1 MYILEKFLDLI
12 FPDVCG
18 NCDEICKES
27 ICDSCKLEFDKYK
40 KEKIISFK
48 DKYFDEL
55 MYLYDY
61 KGAIRSTIIRY
72 KFNDKSY
79 IYKTF
84 AKEVIN
90 CKKICEKINMCD
102 IMLSVPI
109 HKLRKLERG
118 YNQSYLIAKCIGKN
132 LNIEVKDNILIKTKN
147 NKPQSTLK
155 ATNREENILGVY
167 DINIKYLYKIQNKI
181 ILLLDDVYTTGS
193 TVNECS
199 KILRKYGAKKV
210 SVLVIAKD

>member
-1 MYILEKFLDLI
+1 MFFYDKILDLI
-12 FPDVCG
+12 FPNVCG
-18 NCDEICKES
+18 GCDEICKE
-27 ICDSCKLEFDKYK
+27 CLCKLCRLEFDKFK
-40 KEKIISFK
+40 KGKIISFK

-55 MYLYDY
+55 MYLYNY
-61 KGAIRSTIIRY
+61 KSLVRNTIIRY

-90 CKKICEKINMCD
+90 CKKICENINMCD
-102 IMLSVPI
+102 IILSVPI

-155 ATNREENILGVY
+155 ASNREENILGVY
-167 DINIKYLYKIQNKI
+167 DINIKYLDKIQNKI

>member
-1 MYILEKFLDLI
+1 MCFFEKILDLI
-12 FPDVCG
+12 FPNVCG
-18 NCDEICKES
+18 GCDEICKES
-27 ICDSCKLEFDKYK
+27 ICYSCKLEFDKYK
-40 KEKIISFK
+40 KEKIILIK

-55 MYLYDY
+55 IYLYDY
-61 KGAIRSTIIRY
+61 KGIIRSSIIKY

-84 AKEVIN
+84 ANEVIK

-132 LNIEVKDNILIKTKN
+132 LNIEVKDNILIKKQN
-147 NKPQSTLK
+147 NKPQSTLN
-155 ATNREENILGVY
+155 AIYREKNILGAY
-167 DINIKYLYKIQNKI
+167 DLNIKYLDKIQNKN

-199 KILRKYGAKKV
+199 KILKKFGAKKV
-210 SVLVIAKD
+210 IVLVIAKD

>member
-1 MYILEKFLDLI
+1 MYILEKILALI

-18 NCDEICKES
+18 GCDEICKEN
-27 ICDSCKLEFDKYK
+27 ICYSCKLEFSKYK
-40 KEKIISFK
+40 KEKIILFN

-61 KGAIRSTIIRY
+61 KGMVRNTIIRY

-167 DINIKYLYKIQNKI
+167 DINIKYLDKIQNKI

-199 KILRKYGAKKV
+199 KILKKYGAKKV
-210 SVLVIAKD
+210 IVLVIAKD

>member
-1 MYILEKFLDLI
+1 MYILEKILALI

-18 NCDEICKES
+18 GCDEICKEN
-27 ICDSCKLEFDKYK
+27 ICYSCKLEFSKYK
-40 KEKIISFK
+40 KEKIILFN

-61 KGAIRSTIIRY
+61 KGMVRNTIIRY

-102 IMLSVPI
+102 IILSVPI

-118 YNQSYLIAKCIGKN
+118 YNQSYLIAKCIGNN
-132 LNIEVKDNILIKTKN
+132 LNIEVKDNILKKVKN

-167 DINIKYLYKIQNKI
+167 DINIKYLDKIQNKI

-199 KILRKYGAKKV
+199 KILKKYGAKKV
-210 SVLVIAKD
+210 IVLVIAKD